1 MATYRD
7 GVKKLA
13 TRVFGK
19 RSLNEV
25 VESLTPRMPTTYPLP
40 PRLPRM
46 GSSSVQ
52 AIVDR
57 RKQLAEV
64 GAYPGEIKPRMPIDD
79 PASLKGNI
87 EGYVGDVCVPVGVL
101 GPLRVNG
108 LNANGDFYVPLATSE
123 GALVASYQRGATV
136 ISKSGGAKCLCLTER
151 VVRAPAFVF
160 RDVIEAAHFIMWLH
174 SVFDD
179 LRAMVATTSRH
190 AKLEDI
196 RTTLQGNT
204 AYVMLE
210 YTTGDAAGQNMVTF
224 ASRAVC
230 ENLLARAPIKPVR
243 WYLESNMSGDKK
255 ATASSFMYVRGKKV
269 VAEVVLKKRLLG
281 RFIGVTPQQML
292 DYYHVSS
299 MGGIL
304 TGSIGVQGHFA
315 NGLAAVFL
323 ATGQDVACVAEAA
336 VGTTQMDIT
345 SEGDLYIM
353 VQLPNLI
360 VGTVG
365 GGTKLPTMK
374 SALQMMDCYGEGKA
388 RKLAEIIAAV
398 VLAGEISLTGAIC
411 AGDFDQAHKKYGRV

>member
-1 MATYRD
+1 MASYRD
-7 GVKKLA
+7 AVKKLA
-13 TRVFGK
+13 SRVFGK
-19 RSLNEV
+19 RNLEDV
-25 VESLTPRMPTTYPLP
+25 VSALTPRRPTTYPLP

-46 GSSSVQ
+46 GSSSVP
-52 AIVDR
+52 AILDR
-57 RKQLAEV
+57 RKLLGEI
-64 GAYPGEIKPRMPIDD
+64 GAYPGEIKPRMPIAD
-79 PASLKGNI
+79 PSVLKGNI

-108 LNANGDFYVPLATSE
+108 LNAHGDFYVPLATTE

-160 RDVIEAAHFIMWLH
+160 RDVIEASHFLMWLL
-174 SVFDD
+174 SEFDD
-179 LRAMVATTSRH
+179 LKATVATTSRH
-190 AKLEDI
+190 ARLEDI
-196 RTTLQGNT
+196 KTTLQGNI

-210 YTTGDAAGQNMVTF
+210 YSTGDAAGQNMVTF
-224 ASRAVC
+224 ASRAIC
-230 ENLLARAPIKPVR
+230 EGLLLRSPVKPVR

-269 VAEVVLKKRLLG
+269 VSEVIIDKKLLK
-281 RFIGVTPQQML
+281 RFVGVTPQMML

-299 MGGIL
+299 LGGIL

-336 VGTTQMDIT
+336 VGTTQMDVT
-345 SEGDLYIM
+345 ADGDLYIT

-365 GGTKLPTMK
+365 GGTKLPTQK

-388 RKLAEIIAAV
+388 RKFAEIVAAV

-411 AGDFDQAHKKYGRV
+411 AGDFDTAHEKYGR